1 VASNNPARFP
11 DYVIIG
17 AAKSGTSTLFR
28 YLEQHPGIFVSD
40 PKEPCYFDLDESWGR
55 GEQWYAALF
64 SDARPDQLCG
74 EGSTNYTRWPQV
86 DGVPQRMK
94 ALIPNAKLI
103 YLMRDPIT
111 RSYSHFVHRW
121 SREVRPGEPFT
132 ESFSQFVAH
141 DPMCLDGSDYTT
153 QVARFLDYYPRKQLL
168 LLTFEELASD
178 PRATLRQV
186 FAFLGVED
194 ISPEMEL
201 ERREN
206 DTRSALERRIR
217 NQIISRYRRVSW
229 AGHPVSRLLPKGFKE
244 WFFHRL
250 RESKAGRRTASQF
263 VPPPMTAEERAELL
277 RRFAPQNVALRDAY
291 GVDIGAWSS

>member
-1 VASNNPARFP
+1 MASNNPARFP
-11 DYVIIG
+11 DFVIIG
-17 AAKSGTSTLFR
+17 AAKSGTSTLFS

-40 PKEPCYFDLDESWGR
+40 PKEPCYFDLDDSWGR
-55 GEQWYAALF
+55 GEQWYASLF

-121 SREVRPGEPFT
+121 SREVHPGEPFT

-153 QVARFLDYYPRKQLL
+153 QIERFLDYYPREQLL

-201 ERREN
+201 GRREN
-206 DTRSALERRIR
+206 DTRSVLERRIR
-217 NQIISRYRRVSW
+217 NQIMSRYRRISL
-229 AGHPVSRLLPKGFKE
+229 AGHPVSRLLPQGFKE

-250 RESKAGRRTASQF
+250 QESKAGRRTASQF
-263 VPPPMTAEERAELL
+263 VPPRMTAEERAELL
-277 RRFAPQNVALRDAY
+277 RRFAPRNVALRDAY